1 VRQST
6 LVSSSAAPHA
16 HASSTKP
23 QSPQYHSPH
32 SSHRYSDSA
41 PEEPASKVSSDEDPE
56 LSGCSPDAGGV
67 DADES
72 DSMRRRR
79 RTGTQIG
86 DDGTVEP
93 NSPRSGVS
101 GAPDSASD
109 SESDSEMTR
118 RRWRVPSSEKTGI
131 GLSARVVRAR
141 QILQHR
147 GAVPVLAPGIDGVY
161 PAPANRENDRTTPPN
176 GTPAL
181 RLAQPNGL
189 GKPGR

>member
-1 VRQST
+1 M
-6 LVSSSAAPHA
+6 LVSSSAAPQA
-16 HASSTKP
+16 HASSTNP

-79 RTGTQIG
+79 RTGTQIC

-93 NSPRSGVS
+93 GSLCSGIS
-101 GAPDSASD
+101 GAGGPESD

-118 RRWRVPSSEKTGI
+118 RRWHVPSFERIGI
-131 GLSARVVRAR
+131 GIGWSGRVVRAR

-161 PAPANRENDRTTPPN
+161 PAPANREKRRAALPN

-181 RLAQPNGL
+181 RLARPNGL
-189 GKPGR
+189 GNPSR